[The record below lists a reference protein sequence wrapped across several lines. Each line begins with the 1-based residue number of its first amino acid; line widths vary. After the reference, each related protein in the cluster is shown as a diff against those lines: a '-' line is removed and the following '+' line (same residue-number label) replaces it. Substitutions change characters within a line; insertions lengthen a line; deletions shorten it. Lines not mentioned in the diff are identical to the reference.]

1 MSHIVILTGAG
12 ISAESGLGTFRDKDG
27 LWTKYDL
34 NEVATPE
41 GFARNPDL
49 VHEFYNARRANCQ
62 TALPNAAHEALAHL
76 QSNHL
81 GRVTIITQ
89 NVDDLHER
97 GGASGV
103 IHMHGEL
110 FRALCAVC
118 DHRWTAPPEMSS
130 KDTCPS
136 CKATATRPDIVW
148 FGEMPYRMDDI
159 YQHLTEADLF
169 VAIGTSGNVYPA
181 AGFATEANAAGVET
195 LELNL
200 EPSAITGTFD
210 AARFGPATDVVPL
223 WVAEVL
229 GRSGQV

>member
-41 GFARNPDL
+41 GFARNPSL
-49 VHEFYNARRANCQ
+49 VHEFYNARRANCLNAQ
-62 TALPNAAHEALAHL
+62 PNAAHDALAKL
-76 QSNHL
+76 QAEHA
-81 GRVTIITQ
+81 GRVAIITQ

-97 GGASGV
+97 AGASDV
-103 IHMHGEL
+103 IHMHGTL
-110 FRALCAVC
+110 SGALCATC
-118 DHRWTAPPEMSS
+118 DHRWPAVRAMST
-130 KDTCPS
+130 DDPCPA
-136 CKATATRPDIVW
+136 CNAKATRPDIVW

-159 YQHLTEADLF
+159 YNFLMQADLF

-181 AGFATEANAAGVET
+181 AGFVSEARMAGIET

-200 EPSAITGTFD
+200 EPSAVAGTFD
-210 AARFGPATDVVPL
+210 SARFGPATQIVPQ
-223 WVAEVL
+223 WVDEVL
-229 GRSGQV
+229 THT